1 MNFYTVVIIAL
12 VAAAVGSLARVI
24 AGPTIWDRLLGL
36 NVVSSKII
44 MAVIVFALMLD
55 TGYLLD
61 MAIIYALLGYL
72 GGVLTARFI
81 ERRGNL

>member
-1 MNFYTVVIIAL
+1 MNFYTYIIIGL
-12 VAAAVGSLARVI
+12 TAAIVGSLFRVI

-36 NVVSSKII
+36 NVVSSKIV
-44 MAVIVFALMLD
+44 MAVIIFALMLD
-55 TGYLLD
+55 AGYLLD
-61 MAIIYALLGYL
+61 IAIIYAMLGYL